1 MLYISEVYN
10 LLLDELRADAR
21 GNSVDEDT
29 FNRIIRLVN
38 QEIYE
43 QYVEEFEK
51 GQGSSDDLGFLKVH
65 NYEISLASGVGTLP
79 SGSAPYERLIGKPRI
94 LDTDGVTYRKVD
106 IVTTY
111 EQACRDE
118 DYLTQS
124 TTTHP
129 TCTIGGVDGSGSTQI
144 RVYPTTATK
153 VWIDYLKTLTV
164 PFLDYYV
171 NDTTYNVT
179 YLDET
184 AVAQN
189 IPSGYTYRDGTVG
202 GAAVSVLSQTKNL
215 QWGEGSLALILTK
228 LVNRVAKQ
236 LPDELLLQSSNMEQ
250 AKSEQE

>member
-1 MLYISEVYN
+1 MLYISDVYS
-10 LLLDELRADAR
+10 LLLDELRADFR
-21 GNSVDEDT
+21 GLSIDVDT
-29 FNRIIRLVN
+29 FNRVIRLIS

-106 IVTTY
+106 MVTTY

-124 TTTHP
+124 TVTHP
-129 TCTIGGVDGSGSTQI
+129 TCTIGGTEGDGNLKI
-144 RVYPTTATK
+144 RVYPTIATK

-179 YLDET
+179 YLAET

-189 IPSGYTYRDGTVG
+189 IPSGSTYRDGTIG
-202 GAAVSVLSQTKNL
+202 GDAVNVLSQTKNL

-228 LVNRVAKQ
+228 LVNMVAKQ
-236 LPDELLLQSSNMEQ
+236 LPDELLLQTSNMEQ
-250 AKSEQE
+250 AKSEE